1 MIRRMSAGPLNPP
14 ANAANAA
21 NAAPATD
28 APSSRLAGMI
38 RSFRH
43 RNYRLFFAG
52 QVISLV
58 GTFLT
63 QVATV
68 WLVYHLTG
76 KEWLLGVVGFAGQI
90 PMFALAPFAG
100 VWVDRWNRRRLI
112 VVTQTLAMLQSFA
125 LAALTF
131 RYAHRPEIAV
141 PGIIVLSLV
150 QGLINAFDM
159 PGRQAFLVEMVTD
172 RNDLSNAIALNSTM
186 VHGAR
191 LIGPAVAGFLIYF
204 VGAAWCFLLDGVS
217 YIAVIWSLL
226 RMTIEPR
233 PRKPKGGV
241 LEQLREGFLY
251 VWGFAP
257 IRVLLIVMAILSLTG
272 MPAFSVLMPVFA
284 RFYGGEGRDSQI
296 LGILMGCSGL
306 GSLAGAIYLASRR
319 TVVGLGRVIVFCAA
333 LFGLSLIAFSFAR
346 HLWLALLI
354 VPVAGCAAIV
364 TFASANTVLQTLTD
378 EDKRGRVMSF
388 FSMAFVG
395 MTPFGNLIAGALAQH
410 LHGRATGAAADVV
423 GAAHTIFLA
432 GLVCLVAAVAFAGR
446 LPALRKI
453 VRPIYVQKGIIPSEV
468 AHGMESGTEVVAAG
482 VETT

>member
-1 MIRRMSAGPLNPP
+1 MSAGPLNTPTD
-14 ANAANAA
+14 
-21 NAAPATD
+21 AAPAPAEPAGDST
-28 APSSRLAGMI
+28 PSRLAGML
-38 RSFRH
+38 RAFRH
-43 RNYRLFFAG
+43 RNYRLFFGG

-68 WLVYHLTG
+68 WLIYHLTNNA
-76 KEWLLGVVGFAGQI
+76 WLLGVVGFAGQI
-90 PMFALAPFAG
+90 PMFAVAPFAG
-100 VWVDRWNRRRLI
+100 VWVDRWNRQRLI

-131 RYAHRPEIAV
+131 RYAHNPAVAV
-141 PGIIVLSLV
+141 PGIIALSLV

-191 LIGPAVAGFLIYF
+191 LVGPAVAGFLIYY
-204 VGAAWCFLLDGVS
+204 VGAGWCFLLDGFS
-217 YIAVIWSLL
+217 YIAVIISLL
-226 RMTIEPR
+226 RMTVELR
-233 PRKPKGGV
+233 PHRPKGSIW
-241 LEQLREGFLY
+241 EQLREGFQY
-251 VWGFAP
+251 VWSFAP
-257 IRVLLIVMAILSLTG
+257 IRVLLLVMAILSLTG

-284 RFYGGEGRDSQI
+284 KFYGGEGRDSQL

-306 GSLAGAIYLASRR
+306 GSLAGAFYLASRR
-319 TVVGLGRVIVFCAA
+319 TVVGLGRVIVVCAA
-333 LFGLSLIAFSFAR
+333 AFGLSLIAFSFVR

-364 TFASANTVLQTLTD
+364 NFASANTVLQTLTD

-395 MTPFGNLIAGALAQH
+395 MTPFGNLVAGALAQH
-410 LHGRATGAAADVV
+410 LRGRVSGPAADVP

-432 GLVCLVAAVAFAGR
+432 GLACVAAAGVFASR

-453 VRPIYVQKGIIPSEV
+453 VRPIYVQKGIIPTEV